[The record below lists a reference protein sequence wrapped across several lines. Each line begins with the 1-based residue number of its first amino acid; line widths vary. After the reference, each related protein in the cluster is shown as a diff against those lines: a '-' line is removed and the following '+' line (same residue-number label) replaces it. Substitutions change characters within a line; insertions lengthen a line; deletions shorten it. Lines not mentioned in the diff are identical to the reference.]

1 MRGRRPSGPEYV
13 DKLEGSP
20 EARQRLTAILET
32 LAGDCRLQE
41 ACTQLGIAPTRFHQI
56 RSAALQAALEQLEP
70 GPVGRPPR
78 SAPEN
83 ADRIQ
88 QLEARVHELEIELRA
103 AQTRAEIALA
113 LPRHADATPAAEK
126 KTTRRSQRRRR
137 SGPKEG
143 R

>member
-32 LAGDCRLQE
+32 LAGHCRLQE
-41 ACTQLGIAPTRFHQI
+41 ACTQLGIAETRFHQI

-78 SAPEN
+78 SASAN
-83 ADRIQ
+83 ADRIE
-88 QLEARVHELEIELRA
+88 QLQARVHELEIELRA
-103 AQTRAEIALA
+103 AQARAEIALA
-113 LPRHADATPAAEK
+113 LPRRTDETAPAEK
-126 KTTRRSQRRRR
+126 KTTRRSRR
-137 SGPKEG
+137 SGRKV
-143 R
+143 RR